1 MKNALYVKFLFGYV
15 ILGILSIFVISLMGS
30 ALIEQDLTRQ
40 TGDYLYK
47 EAVNIASNHA
57 DYYYSQQ
64 ASPRTP
70 TLICAHC
77 LNTRAHGSGCWTR
90 KAVFSSIQQQL

>member
-15 ILGILSIFVISLMGS
+15 ILGLLSIFVISLMGS

-64 ASPRTP
+64 ASLED
-70 TLICAHC
+70 TLISAF
-77 LNTRAHGSGCWTR
+77 LFLSQNF
-90 KAVFSSIQQQL
+90 KL